1 VRTCLCAAQA
11 SALIA
16 QRGHGGYARC
26 RRCDGRVRAPTRR
39 RRSPPTSGGG
49 CGGKAVSAVLVKSC
63 ETQLE
68 VLAAVLGGVEA
79 GSAVVVGV
87 RVAGLEVL
95 SAELGGGKVG

>member
-1 VRTCLCAAQA
+1 
-11 SALIA
+11 
-16 QRGHGGYARC
+16 
-26 RRCDGRVRAPTRR
+26 
-39 RRSPPTSGGG
+39 
-49 CGGKAVSAVLVKSC
+49 VSAVLVEGC

-68 VLAAVLGGVEA
+68 VLAALLGGVEA